1 MYLFGNKKKLSR
13 NHSLDIKCIKINKNR
28 HLENRMYTI
37 FTDYIE
43 ERQQKNRDMYNRY
56 IRGYRGIQESV
67 FIARCVFSP
76 LK

>member
-1 MYLFGNKKKLSR
+1 
-13 NHSLDIKCIKINKNR
+13 
-28 HLENRMYTI
+28 MYTI

-67 FIARCVFSP
+67 FIAKVCFFSFEIMIENIV
-76 LK
+76 